1 MSDMISIQNNIYY
14 ELKSYLVE
22 TYSTYP
28 IPNKLNGWDSKYLY
42 YLKYEKGKSFPIHCR
57 KHINEEILLNEN
69 LLSKD
74 KSFFNLSNFTISK
87 DDKLMCYGLDLKGD
101 ELYELKIININSK
114 KEIKHNIPKIQ
125 YSVYILIDSTI
136 YYLKSNNKKRLF
148 ELYKYDLNTKVNKKL
163 YEEDDEKYEL
173 SINISND
180 NKYLFLN
187 IHSFNNNEIHYINL
201 ITNEMKLFF
210 LMQVLSHK

>member
-1 MSDMISIQNNIYY
+1 M
-14 ELKSYLVE
+14 
-22 TYSTYP
+22 
-28 IPNKLNGWDSKYLY
+28 
-42 YLKYEKGKSFPIHCR
+42 
-57 KHINEEILLNEN
+57 
-69 LLSKD
+69 SKD
-74 KSFFNLSNFTISK
+74 KSFFNLSNFTVSK

-114 KEIKHNIPKIQ
+114 EEIKHNIPKIQ

-136 YYLKSNNKKRLF
+136 YYLKSNSKNRLF

-163 YEEDDEKYEL
+163 YEENDEKYEL

-201 ITNEMKLFF
+201 ITNEMKLF
-210 LMQVLSHK
+210 LKRKENHLYI